1 MARKDDAK
9 IIRQVLGGETQAFA
23 ELLERYGAKVYGLV
37 VRLVGTDAEAEE
49 LTQDTFVQ
57 AYTHLAD
64 FRAEADFATWLYRI
78 AYNTALMHLRSRR
91 VVTLPMDERLVDS
104 VTDEMADSALSEA
117 TEERIALLE
126 EALKRLS
133 PPDRTA
139 VTLFY
144 FEERTAREIAF
155 ILGTS
160 VSNVT
165 TRLHRVRKRLYLL
178 IKQLE
183 HEQER

>member
-1 MARKDDAK
+1 MSNAK
-9 IIRQVLGGETQAFA
+9 KVLSILLAVVMVACLSVNAFA
-23 ELLERYGAKVYGLV
+23 AVSYE
-37 VRLVGTDAEAEE
+37 TDTTM
-49 LTQDTFVQ
+49 TQ
-57 AYTHLAD
+57 
-64 FRAEADFATWLYRI
+64 TW
-78 AYNTALMHLRSRR
+78 T
-91 VVTLPMDERLVDS
+91 
-104 VTDEMADSALSEA
+104 LSEA

-144 FEERTAREIAF
+144 YEERTAREIAF